1 MMIDTLGG
9 RIAELRRQMNMT
21 QEALAEVLGVSP
33 QAVSKWENNLS
44 CPDIQLLPVL
54 ARTLRVT
61 IDQLLCGEA
70 APEIRLAAP
79 EARKPMEEMILRI
92 LFTTT
97 DGDRLRVN
105 LPLALVNAGLELGGL
120 LQVNGSAALKQV
132 DMDALVRLVQQG
144 ALGKLLEFDCED
156 EAHMEIWVE

>member
-9 RIAELRRQMNMT
+9 RIAELRRQRNMT
-21 QEALAEVLGVSP
+21 QEALAEVLGVSS

-44 CPDIQLLPVL
+44 CPDIQLLPAL

-61 IDQLLCGEA
+61 IDELLCGEA

-105 LPLALVNAGLELGGL
+105 LPLALVSAGLELGGL
-120 LQVNGSAALKQV
+120 LQVNGSPALKQV

-144 ALGKLLEFDCED
+144 ALGKLLDFDCED